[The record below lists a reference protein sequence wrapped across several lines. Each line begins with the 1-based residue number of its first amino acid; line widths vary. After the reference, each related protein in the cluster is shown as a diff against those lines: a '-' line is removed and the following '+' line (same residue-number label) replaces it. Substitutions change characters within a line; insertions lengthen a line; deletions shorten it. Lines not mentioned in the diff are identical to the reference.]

1 MTTEVSMMAKGAT
14 LYLRG
19 MPESLV
25 REAKAVAARR
35 GITLTELVRE
45 ALRGVVGEPADIGD
59 ESVLEESVRWYR
71 ANHRGLLRRYRDQY
85 VAIEGGKV
93 IDHDRDF
100 DALARRVFARL
111 GNRPVFMPKVTGTE
125 RVARLPSPAV
135 ARG

>member
-45 ALRGVVGEPADIGD
+45 ALRSVVGETADPGN
-59 ESVLEESVRWYR
+59 ERALEESVRWYH
-71 ANHRGLLRRYRDQY
+71 ANHGRLLRRYRDQY
-85 VAIEGGKV
+85 VAIEGRKV

-135 ARG
+135 VRG

>member
-45 ALRGVVGEPADIGD
+45 ALRGVVGEAADPGD
-59 ESVLEESVRWYR
+59 ERALEESVRWYR
-71 ANHRGLLRRYRDQY
+71 ANRGRLLRHYRDQY
-85 VAIEGGKV
+85 VAIEGKKV

-125 RVARLPSPAV
+125 RVARLPSPAIV
-135 ARG
+135 RG